1 MSLLSSGTEIMH
13 SLEQL
18 QIPGLN
24 FQFIMSFLIEVL
36 SQLGEDHTFSDAL
49 KILKMELLLT

>member
-1 MSLLSSGTEIMH
+1 MSLLSSGTEVMH

-18 QIPGLN
+18 QIPGLH
-24 FQFIMSFLIEVL
+24 FQFMSFLIEVL

-49 KILKMELLLT
+49 KILKMELLLI